1 MTLEHTVARL
11 QVQLTRLVEALEALS
26 TTVEED
32 RPRRGDVVLAA
43 SLADS
48 LLALRGFIEDARA
61 AAADAHGS
69 VTQQRD
75 MVRFAQALTAAQ
87 EGFHRFASALHA
99 DLMSYERLDDLVTAG
114 RERGR
119 EWADWTGV
127 VTGELEQCRSLS
139 DEVRNG
145 LFLCWQEL
153 VERTVA
159 GAVSIK
165 NTCVGQQIV
174 SPELR
179 ATDEALAEEMT

>member
-1 MTLEHTVARL
+1 
-11 QVQLTRLVEALEALS
+11 
-26 TTVEED
+26 
-32 RPRRGDVVLAA
+32 
-43 SLADS
+43 
-48 LLALRGFIEDARA
+48 
-61 AAADAHGS
+61 
-69 VTQQRD
+69 

-87 EGFHRFASALHA
+87 EAFHRFASSLYS

-127 VTGELEQCRSLS
+127 VMGGLEQCRSLS

-153 VERTVA
+153 VERMTA

-179 ATDEALAEEMT
+179 AADAALAEDMS